1 MELKI
6 NSELKALIPPLTN
19 DEYRLLEESIISE
32 GCRDKLIVWDD
43 TIIDGHNRYEICKKN
58 GIDFNIEQKDF
69 KDIEEAKDWM
79 DFNQLAR
86 RNLTPDQRKI
96 IIGRRYNR
104 EKKIRGGT
112 GSNQYVQS
120 DQNDRSAKTSERLAK
135 ENNVSAPTVRR
146 YAKDSEF
153 FDNLTSEDPETA
165 ESVWSGKEKL
175 SEVKRKAHV
184 SHNSGNNE
192 WYTPLKYIDSARVVM
207 GSIDLDPATSESVN
221 QKINAK
227 NYYTKETDGLEKEWF
242 GNIWLNPP
250 YENGLVSEFIEKIC
264 HKEYKQAIVLVNNA
278 TETKWG
284 AMALKKCSAVCFHTG
299 RIRFISIDGQVKESP
314 LQGQMI
320 LYFGDNVYEF
330 ISEFKQYGVCLKGV

>member
-1 MELKI
+1 MDLNI
-6 NSELKALIPPLTN
+6 DPELKALIPPLTN
-19 DEYRLLEESIISE
+19 EEYRLLEESIINE
-32 GCRDKLIVWDD
+32 GCRDKLITWSD
-43 TIIDGHNRYEICKKN
+43 TIIDGHNRYEICKKH
-58 GIDFNIEQKDF
+58 GIPFQTEDRDFESIE
-69 KDIEEAKDWM
+69 AVKDWM

-86 RNLTPDQRKI
+86 RNLTQDQRKI

-104 EKKIRGGT
+104 EKKKPYGR
-112 GSNQYVQS
+112 SDREFS
-120 DQNDRSAKTSERLAK
+120 DDQNDQPKITSERLAK

-153 FDNLTSEDPETA
+153 FDDLSEKEPDTA
-165 ESVWSGKEKL
+165 KKVWSGEEKL
-175 SEVKRKAHV
+175 STVKKAHV

-192 WYTPLKYIDSARVVM
+192 WYTPLQYVDSARVVM

-221 QKINAK
+221 EKINAK
-227 NYYTKETDGLEKEWF
+227 NYYTKENDGLGKEWF

-264 HKEYKQAIVLVNNA
+264 HEEYKQAVVLVNNA

-284 AMALKKCSAVCFHTG
+284 SMALKNCNAVCFHTG

-330 ISEFKQYGVCLKGV
+330 ISEFKQYGVCLRGEK